1 VPGYRVNALRVPAPQ
16 HEQLWPYLGLVDGEL
31 LDLHTEQL
39 APALARL
46 VHDAFVG
53 QVLSP
58 AFVCVGARAAV
69 GRGTYRVGMLGDL
82 GAPASSV
89 ALAQGLRSFA
99 RGREE
104 AGNDFYTYAA
114 FFTGPVAQDEVAFE
128 RLVWRQLQL
137 LHQLDTEPWAG
148 EVSDDPRDPRFSF
161 SFGGRA
167 YFIVGL
173 HGASSRWSR
182 RFAWPTLVFNPHDQF
197 EELREDGRM
206 PRWQQV
212 IRDRDAEL
220 QGGINPNLG
229 DFGQLP
235 EARQYSGK
243 ANPPD
248 WKCPFQAGPS

>member
-1 VPGYRVNALRVPAPQ
+1 MNALRVPAQ
-16 HEQLWPYLGLVDGEL
+16 EREQLWPYLGLVDGEL
-31 LDLHTEQL
+31 LDLHSDQP
-39 APALARL
+39 APAIARL

-53 QVLSP
+53 HVSSP
-58 AFVCVGARAAV
+58 GFVCVGARAAV
-69 GRGTYRVGMLGDL
+69 GRNTYRVAMLGDL
-82 GAPASSV
+82 GARASAE

-99 RGREE
+99 HEWEE
-104 AGNDFYTYAA
+104 RDHDFFTYAA

-128 RLVWRQLQL
+128 RSLWRQLQD
-137 LHQLDTEPWAG
+137 LHQLDDEPWARG
-148 EVSDDPRDPRFSF
+148 VSDDPGDPRFSF

-182 RFAWPTLVFNPHDQF
+182 RFAWPTLVFNPHEQF
-197 EELREDGRM
+197 DELRQDGRM
-206 PRWQQV
+206 SRWQQV
-212 IRDRDAEL
+212 IRARDAEL

-243 ANPPD
+243 QNPPN
-248 WKCPFQAGPS
+248 WKCPFQANYS